1 MGSTGTAQP
10 PEPQP
15 GDTVGRYKLEALL
28 AVGGM
33 GRIYRATSPRTGE
46 VALKLVKAEL
56 AHDRI
61 FRKRFDREIAIARRI
76 VNPHVI
82 PVLDSGDEAGVP
94 YLVQRLLRG
103 GSLADHLAQR
113 GRLELGQALKLC
125 AEVADGLD
133 AVHRAGLVHR
143 DVKPANIV
151 LDEEGTAAIT
161 DFGLAKNLE
170 TQGPP
175 LTAPGQALGS
185 LDYMAPEQI
194 RGEPIDSAADIY
206 GLGCMIYECI
216 TGRPPFADRRGL
228 SVLWAHLQDVPRDP
242 AAEISGLPAA
252 FSSAL
257 LRALEKDASQRPR
270 TGREYARNLRAA
282 ASGHEGATG

>member
-1 MGSTGTAQP
+1 VGSTGTAQR

-28 AVGGM
+28 GEGGM
-33 GRIYRATSPRTGE
+33 GRVYRATNPRLGE
-46 VALKLVKAEL
+46 VALKLVKPEL

-76 VNPHVI
+76 VNPHVVS
-82 PVLDSGDEAGVP
+82 VLDSGEEAGVP

-103 GSLADHLAQR
+103 GSLADHLSQR

-125 AEVADGLD
+125 AELADGLD

-151 LDEEGTAAIT
+151 FDEEGTAAIT
-161 DFGLAKNLE
+161 DFGLAKDLE

-175 LTAPGQALGS
+175 LTASGQALGS
-185 LDYMAPEQI
+185 LNYMAPEQI
-194 RGEPIDSAADIY
+194 RGEPIDSEADIY
-206 GLGCMIYECI
+206 GLGCVMYECI
-216 TGRPPFADRRGL
+216 TGQPPFADRRGL
-228 SVLWAHLQDVPRDP
+228 SLLWAHLQDVPRDP
-242 AAEISGLPAA
+242 ADERSGLPAA
-252 FSSAL
+252 FSRAL
-257 LRALEKDASQRPR
+257 LRALEKEASRRPR
-270 TGREYARNLRAA
+270 TGREYVRDLRAV